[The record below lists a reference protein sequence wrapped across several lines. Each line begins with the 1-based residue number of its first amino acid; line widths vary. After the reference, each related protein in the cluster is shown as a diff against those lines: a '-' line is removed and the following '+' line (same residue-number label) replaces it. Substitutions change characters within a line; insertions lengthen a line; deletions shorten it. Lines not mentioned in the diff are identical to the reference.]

1 MEGIHVPGS
10 LTREVAG
17 RATDRVIQGIGA
29 TTLDP
34 TLKAQAANSDDA
46 YVVAFD
52 SKGTAQWLYTAGGV
66 DSDGANAIVAA
77 PDGGWYVGGSFMK
90 VASFEPTR
98 QEYKAK
104 GGTDAFLVKLT
115 KSGDFEWVKT
125 FGGNYND
132 TILHLALDPR
142 GSIYIQGH
150 FKDKSD
156 WGGGPLVA
164 GGGSDNDVVLAKYDT
179 NGDHVWSQRFGNA
192 FNEVAGGV
200 AVDPAGNVTMA
211 GSFENKG
218 TISFGEKDDH
228 FSLGEA
234 DVFVARFD
242 GAGKLAWAK
251 TFGGERIDVGYDVV
265 VDGAGNAIVT
275 GWFEGTVDFGR
286 GGTVSSKNLNK
297 DVFVLKLDAKGD
309 SVWLQTFGDK
319 DHDQGRAL
327 ALDDKGNAYV
337 TGLYRFKLALVEP
350 PVAQKIDT
358 SDPVL
363 SKAPKPDVFVVKLE
377 R

>member
-1 MEGIHVPGS
+1 VKKSNG
-10 LTREVAG
+10 
-17 RATDRVIQGIGA
+17 
-29 TTLDP
+29 
-34 TLKAQAANSDDA
+34 SDDLFIA
-46 YVVAFD
+46 AFD
-52 SKGTAQWLYTAGGV
+52 KDGNADWLWTAGGI
-66 DSDGANAIVAA
+66 DSDGVNTIAA
-77 PDGGWYVGGSFMK
+77 TPDGGWVIGGSFI
-90 VASFEPTR
+90 ASLAIFVGKN
-98 QEYKAK
+98 QIDVKSK
-104 GGTDAFLVKLT
+104 GGTDALLIKLAP
-115 KSGDFEWVKT
+115 SGDTEWVKT
-125 FGGNYND
+125 FGGRYND
-132 TILHLALDPR
+132 SIRHLGVDAN
-142 GSIYIQGH
+142 GNIFIEGV
-150 FKDKSD
+150 FKDVAN
-156 WGGGPLVA
+156 WGGGDLKA
-164 GGGSDNDVVLAKYDT
+164 GGGADDDVVLAKYDT
-179 NGDHVWSQRFGNA
+179 NGDHLWSQRFGNA

-218 TISFGEKDDH
+218 SISFGEKDDH

-251 TFGGERIDVGYDVV
+251 TYGGERIDVGYAVK

-275 GWFEGTVDFGR
+275 GWFEGTVDFGK

-297 DVFVLKLDAKGD
+297 DVFVLKLNTKGE

-337 TGLYRFKLALVEP
+337 TGLYRFKLALVDP
-350 PVAQKIDT
+350 PVEQRIDAN
-358 SDPVL
+358 DPVL